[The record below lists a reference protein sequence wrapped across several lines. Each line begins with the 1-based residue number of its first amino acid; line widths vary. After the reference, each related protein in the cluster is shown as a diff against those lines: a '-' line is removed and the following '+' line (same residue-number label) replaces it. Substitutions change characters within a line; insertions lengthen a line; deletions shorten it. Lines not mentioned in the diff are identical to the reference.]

1 MSRKRGGR
9 RRPAPGADR
18 ANRAAPSANALPA
31 ASPPTEDADDS
42 LSWLDRRRWLT
53 PSALPVVV
61 SLAVHSVLLLMVA
74 GLAWQVSIGPRPDRT
89 IPVQLSLSPEPSST
103 PQVADETAPIPAL
116 SAIAGGQGIEGAA
129 VSNFDPGEDGSKP
142 AVTHRTLGRAGTGE
156 SGTMKALGGGQ
167 SSSLGGVM
175 FAGVRARQAQKIVYV
190 VDASGAMV
198 SSFTWVVQEL
208 IRSIDTLDPE
218 QSFQVVL
225 FRDRPPMRGSG
236 ASVVD
241 LFPSG
246 TGRLVA
252 ATPDNK
258 AAVAEWLRKQHPI
271 GRSNPLDGLIKGLEY
286 TPDVVFLLSRSIRRS
301 GGAGGQMPAWGLGR
315 EATLARLEQANPR
328 EAWSGKRM
336 VVIKALQ
343 FIEDDPTGTMRA
355 IADLHGDGE
364 GSYRI
369 VKPLETPAR

>member
-1 MSRKRGGR
+1 
-9 RRPAPGADR
+9 
-18 ANRAAPSANALPA
+18 
-31 ASPPTEDADDS
+31 
-42 LSWLDRRRWLT
+42 
-53 PSALPVVV
+53 
-61 SLAVHSVLLLMVA
+61 MVA

-129 VSNFDPGEDGSKP
+129 VSNSDPGEDGSKP

-315 EATLARLEQANPR
+315 EATLARLEQVNPR

>member
-1 MSRKRGGR
+1 VSRKRGGR

-18 ANRAAPSANALPA
+18 ANRAAHGTNSLPA
-31 ASPPTEDADDS
+31 ASPPTEDVDDS

-129 VSNFDPGEDGSKP
+129 VSNSDPGEDGSKP

-225 FRDRPPMRGSG
+225 FRDRPPMRGRWGVGRRSFSERHG
-236 ASVVD
+236 AAGRRDAGQQGRRGRVAAQAAPDRAVQSARWADQGARVHARCGLSVVAEH
-241 LFPSG
+241 PS
-246 TGRLVA
+246 
-252 ATPDNK
+252 
-258 AAVAEWLRKQHPI
+258 I
-271 GRSNPLDGLIKGLEY
+271 GRRRG
-286 TPDVVFLLSRSIRRS
+286 PDARVGP
-301 GGAGGQMPAWGLGR
+301 GGARPRSRGWSRLTRARPGAASAW
-315 EATLARLEQANPR
+315 
-328 EAWSGKRM
+328 W
-336 VVIKALQ
+336 
-343 FIEDDPTGTMRA
+343 
-355 IADLHGDGE
+355 
-364 GSYRI
+364 
-369 VKPLETPAR
+369 